1 MFLKDQE
8 FGEEKQKGSAEC
20 ISWPGLVLAKDS
32 CDTVGALDEFEPL
45 LKHRMQAGDSGMGKA
60 GAQTQ
65 SPATGSWELWA
76 EEPTMSCHCRPKLG
90 GLQQLGVAQ
99 AWVTLALPVL
109 YWKPPPSSFSHSS
122 IQ

>member
-1 MFLKDQE
+1 MYLKDQE

-32 CDTVGALDEFEPL
+32 CDAVGALDEFEPL

-65 SPATGSWELWA
+65 SPATGSWEL
-76 EEPTMSCHCRPKLG
+76 
-90 GLQQLGVAQ
+90 
-99 AWVTLALPVL
+99 
-109 YWKPPPSSFSHSS
+109 
-122 IQ
+122 